1 MLNNNLSIT
10 SLLTLKHTN
19 GTNRTISYPLHHRPN
34 WTHSVLLSLFIII
47 IYCFSSQRKA
57 DETNMR
63 FRWTCLRRRRPGAF
77 DTRSFLYGIVIASLP
92 FLAYFLLGPHFTS
105 SSVPANLFTRKQ
117 SRLDLVASVSSVPA
131 ELFTRKQSR
140 LDLVASVLTV
150 PPELFT
156 RKQSRL
162 DLVAASVSKEL
173 SSLPTCPYN
182 PSFLIRGTIAR
193 YSGWWRIKESLVFP
207 RDDTDML
214 SRGSPWHW
222 FQPSPLADRK
232 KVSVVVNKLLTYF
245 KSRYEVD
252 SL

>member
-1 MLNNNLSIT
+1 
-10 SLLTLKHTN
+10 
-19 GTNRTISYPLHHRPN
+19 
-34 WTHSVLLSLFIII
+34 
-47 IYCFSSQRKA
+47 
-57 DETNMR
+57 MR
-63 FRWTCLRRRRPGAF
+63 FWWTCLRRRRPRAF
-77 DTRSFLYGIVIASLP
+77 DTRSILYGIVIASLP
-92 FLAYFLLGPHFTS
+92 FLGYFLLGPHFTS
-105 SSVPANLFTRKQ
+105 SSVPAK
-117 SRLDLVASVSSVPA
+117 
-131 ELFTRKQSR
+131 
-140 LDLVASVLTV
+140 
-150 PPELFT
+150 LFT

-193 YSGWWRIKESLVFP
+193 YSGWWRINESLVFP

-245 KSRYEVD
+245 KSRYERSRLFID
-252 SL
+252 SIFS

>member
-1 MLNNNLSIT
+1 
-10 SLLTLKHTN
+10 
-19 GTNRTISYPLHHRPN
+19 
-34 WTHSVLLSLFIII
+34 
-47 IYCFSSQRKA
+47 
-57 DETNMR
+57 MR
-63 FRWTCLRRRRPGAF
+63 FLWTCLRRRRPGAF
-77 DTRSFLYGIVIASLP
+77 NTWSFLCGILISSLP
-92 FLAYFLLGPHFTS
+92 FMGYFLLGPYSTS
-105 SSVPANLFTRKQ
+105 PSVPANLFTRKQ

-140 LDLVASVLTV
+140 LDLVA
-150 PPELFT
+150 
-156 RKQSRL
+156 
-162 DLVAASVSKEL
+162 ASVSKDL
-173 SSLPTCPYN
+173 TSLPACPYN

-193 YSGWWRIKESLVFP
+193 YSGWWRINESLVFP

>member
-1 MLNNNLSIT
+1 
-10 SLLTLKHTN
+10 
-19 GTNRTISYPLHHRPN
+19 
-34 WTHSVLLSLFIII
+34 
-47 IYCFSSQRKA
+47 
-57 DETNMR
+57 MR
-63 FRWTCLRRRRPGAF
+63 FWWTCLRRRRQGAF

-140 LDLVASVLTV
+140 LDLVA
-150 PPELFT
+150 
-156 RKQSRL
+156 
-162 DLVAASVSKEL
+162 ASVSKEL

-193 YSGWWRIKESLVFP
+193 YSGWSRINESLVFP

-214 SRGSPWHW
+214 NRGSPWHW

>member
-19 GTNRTISYPLHHRPN
+19 GTNRIISYPLHHRPN

-47 IYCFSSQRKA
+47 IYCFSSQRK
-57 DETNMR
+57 ENGTKMR
-63 FRWTCLRRRRPGAF
+63 FWWTCLRRRRPGAF
-77 DTRSFLYGIVIASLP
+77 NTRSFLYGIVISSLP
-92 FLAYFLLGPHFTS
+92 FVGYFLLGPPCTS
-105 SSVPANLFTRKQ
+105 SSVPANLFTTKQ
-117 SRLDLVASVSSVPA
+117 SRLDLVVSVSSVPA
-131 ELFTRKQSR
+131 ELFTMKQSR
-140 LDLVASVLTV
+140 LDLV
-150 PPELFT
+150 
-156 RKQSRL
+156 
-162 DLVAASVSKEL
+162 ASVSKEL

>member
-34 WTHSVLLSLFIII
+34 WTQSVLLSLFIII
-47 IYCFSSQRKA
+47 IYCFSSQRK
-57 DETNMR
+57 ENGTNMR
-63 FRWTCLRRRRPGAF
+63 FWWTCLRRRRPGAF
-77 DTRSFLYGIVIASLP
+77 NTWSFLYGIVISSLP
-92 FLAYFLLGPHFTS
+92 FMGYFLVGRHCTC

-117 SRLDLVASVSSVPA
+117 SRLDLVASVS
-131 ELFTRKQSR
+131 
-140 LDLVASVLTV
+140 
-150 PPELFT
+150 
-156 RKQSRL
+156 
-162 DLVAASVSKEL
+162 KEL
-173 SSLPTCPYN
+173 TSLPTCPYN

-245 KSRYEVD
+245 KSRYEAD